1 MARKILLADDSVTA
15 QNMGRKILT
24 DAGYEVV
31 TVNNGSAAL
40 KKITEQRPDLIV
52 LDVYMPGYSGL
63 EVCQRI
69 KENRETSRIPILLT
83 VGKLEPFKPEEAR
96 RARADAFVVKPFEAS
111 ELLSALTK
119 LEDKIV
125 PQPQPYKPGR
135 FAKAVAAVDSE
146 NGSGMRSGESDDSW
160 KARLQ
165 VPRSIP
171 QERESEPDV
180 DYAATQGKGFRDF
193 FAQDARSKR
202 KSKARPSEPPAERPI
217 PAGLPHDIT
226 PEEIA
231 AITAAAARL
240 NAAPPAVPA
249 ERQRVTES
257 IAEIA
262 DEQASTE
269 EAAPVTFASAP
280 AAQARAEKPTV
291 SAAEIVA
298 DVPSSSETN
307 TEVATPEPG
316 QTSYAEP
323 EVTEPPEPA
332 PQVAETDVVADL
344 ASPAAMEETQG
355 EPPLRET
362 AQMHSVTSAT
372 PEHPESV
379 EQGQGAEDVGVAPP
393 VAPEPVPALSTPLP
407 QPDDDVIAALQSL
420 MPAGGN
426 DGASPV
432 HLVPD
437 LSAHAKSEVPVGVA
451 ADASAFMGT
460 YSEGP
465 HWIAE
470 EVALAA
476 GEAALSLEEEMRE
489 SYAAFAATESLQAE
503 SISPLPTL
511 PEASS
516 QHPVEVAL
524 PQVTEQLADHVMA
537 SAAAAGNAAASTAA
551 SAIVAQEAA
560 APAKPEAPQ
569 MIEKVTTLP
578 ESEIVSVLEII
589 PDAGEP
595 SVASAAAPVTEES
608 GATEEMVGQWKNI
621 RDSIAGFATKPGP
634 MKESVHDI
642 EFGPSVAGPEA
653 TATPE
658 AAPSAA
664 SASDPTA
671 IASIVDSVLAELRPK
686 IVAEIAR
693 QLADPKKD

>member
-1 MARKILLADDSVTA
+1 LARKILLADDSVTA

-96 RARADAFVVKPFEAS
+96 RARADAFVVKPFEAN

-125 PQPQPYKPGR
+125 PQPEPYKPGR

-146 NGSGMRSGESDDSW
+146 NGSGMKSGESNDSW

-165 VPRSIP
+165 IPRNTP
-171 QERESEPDV
+171 REREPEPDV

-217 PAGLPHDIT
+217 PAGLPQDIT
-226 PEEIA
+226 AEEIA

-307 TEVATPEPG
+307 IEVATPEPG

-332 PQVAETDVVADL
+332 PQVAATDLVADL
-344 ASPAAMEETQG
+344 ASPPAMEETQG
-355 EPPLRET
+355 EPPLTET
-362 AQMHSVTSAT
+362 AQMHSVTPAT

-379 EQGQGAEDVGVAPP
+379 EQGQGAEELGAAPP
-393 VAPEPVPALSTPLP
+393 VAPEPVPALSAPLP
-407 QPDDDVIAALQSL
+407 QSDDVMAALQSL

-426 DGASPV
+426 DGVSPV
-432 HLVPD
+432 HLAPD
-437 LSAHAKSEVPVGVA
+437 LSVHAKSEVPVGVA
-451 ADASAFMGT
+451 ADASPLMGA
-460 YSEGP
+460 YSQGP

-476 GEAALSLEEEMRE
+476 GEAALSLEKEMRE
-489 SYAAFAATESLQAE
+489 SYAAFVATESPQAE

-516 QHPVEVAL
+516 ERPVEVAL
-524 PQVTEQLADHVMA
+524 PQVTEQLAVHAMA
-537 SAAAAGNAAASTAA
+537 CAAAATAA
-551 SAIVAQEAA
+551 TAIVAQEAA
-560 APAKPEAPQ
+560 APAEPEAPQ

-642 EFGPSVAGPEA
+642 EFGPSVAGPET

>member
-1 MARKILLADDSVTA
+1 LARKILLADDSVTA

-52 LDVYMPGYSGL
+52 LDVYMPGYGGL

-249 ERQRVTES
+249 ERRRVTES
-257 IAEIA
+257 VAETA
-262 DEQASTE
+262 AEQAATE
-269 EAAPVTFASAP
+269 DAAPVTFASAP
-280 AAQARAEKPTV
+280 AVQARAEKPNV
-291 SAAEIVA
+291 STAEFVA
-298 DVPSSSETN
+298 DLPSSPETDI
-307 TEVATPEPG
+307 EVATPEPG
-316 QTSYAEP
+316 QTRYAEP

-332 PQVAETDVVADL
+332 PQVAATDLLADL
-344 ASPAAMEETQG
+344 GSPAAMEETQG
-355 EPPLRET
+355 EPLLTET
-362 AQMHSVTSAT
+362 AQVDFVTHAAHE
-372 PEHPESV
+372 PPESV
-379 EQGQGAEDVGVAPP
+379 EQGNGAEDVGGAPP
-393 VAPEPVPALSTPLP
+393 VAPEPVAALSTPLP
-407 QPDDDVIAALQSL
+407 QPDDDVMAALQSL

-426 DGASPV
+426 DGDSPAQ
-432 HLVPD
+432 LAPD
-437 LSAHAKSEVPVGVA
+437 FSVHAKSEVPVGVA
-451 ADASAFMGT
+451 PDASAIVGA
-460 YSEGP
+460 YSQRP

-476 GEAALSLEEEMRE
+476 GEAALSLEKEMRE
-489 SYAAFAATESLQAE
+489 SYAAFAATESAQAA
-503 SISPLPTL
+503 SISSLPTL
-511 PEASS
+511 PEASPER
-516 QHPVEVAL
+516 PVEVGL
-524 PQVTEQLADHVMA
+524 HQVTEKLADHVMA
-537 SAAAAGNAAASTAA
+537 SAAAAGHAAASTAA
-551 SAIVAQEAA
+551 IAVVAQDATV
-560 APAKPEAPQ
+560 PAEPEAPQ
-569 MIEKVTTLP
+569 MIEKVTAPP
-578 ESEIVSVLEII
+578 ESEIVSVLETT
-589 PDAGEP
+589 PHTGELM
-595 SVASAAAPVTEES
+595 VASGAASVSEES
-608 GATEEMVGQWKNI
+608 GGTEEMLAQRKNI
-621 RDSIAGFATKPGP
+621 RDSIAGSAAKPGP
-634 MKESVHDI
+634 MKESVHDA
-642 EFGPSVAGPEA
+642 EFGPSVAAPET
-653 TATPE
+653 TATPA